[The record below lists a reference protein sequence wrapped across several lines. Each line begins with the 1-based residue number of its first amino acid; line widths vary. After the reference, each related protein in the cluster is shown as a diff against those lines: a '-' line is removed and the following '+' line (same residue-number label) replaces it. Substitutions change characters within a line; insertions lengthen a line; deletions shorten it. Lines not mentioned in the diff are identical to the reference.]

1 MTKSALVPLFSL
13 VAFTAGLLLGKG
25 YEPGELTRRNVSPED
40 WLVVV
45 RSDPDGPHV
54 DVKNN
59 WLVISLSHP
68 SEAVR
73 LRRWIQAH
81 GVAVGQ
87 GWLEK
92 GRLLPQDDDD
102 R

>member
-1 MTKSALVPLFSL
+1 MTRSALVPLFSV

-25 YEPGELTRRNVSPED
+25 YEPGELTRRNVCPED

-59 WLVISLSHP
+59 WLVISLSQP

-73 LRRWIQAH
+73 LRRWIHAH
-81 GVAVGQ
+81 GVAVAQ
-87 GWLEK
+87 GWWEK
-92 GRLLPQDDDD
+92 GMLVPDNEDD
-102 R
+102 

>member
-1 MTKSALVPLFSL
+1 MTRLALVPLFLL
-13 VAFTAGLLLGKG
+13 VAFTAGLLVGKRHDQ
-25 YEPGELTRRNVSPED
+25 GEFTRRNVCPED

-68 SEAVR
+68 SEVIR

-87 GWLEK
+87 GWWEK
-92 GRLLPQDDDD
+92 GMLVPQKEDDH
-102 R
+102 